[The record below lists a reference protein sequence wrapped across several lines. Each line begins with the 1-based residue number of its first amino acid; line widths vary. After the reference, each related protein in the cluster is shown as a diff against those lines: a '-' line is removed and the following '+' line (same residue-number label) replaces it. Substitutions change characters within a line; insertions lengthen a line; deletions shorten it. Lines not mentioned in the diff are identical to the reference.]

1 MPADP
6 RGDPARAEP
15 AAGGLAAFQRRMA
28 RAVLTGDPA
37 AATETAAALRPG
49 RIPAAARLEIHR
61 ANVAISL
68 VKALEAAFPVVARL
82 MTPPLFRATART
94 YVERHPPRRPQLS
107 VYGDRFPAFLAPLG
121 PARALPCLA
130 DVARLEWARVEALFA
145 ADAPPLA
152 PEALTGVAE
161 AEAPSIVFLPH
172 PSLRL
177 VASPHPIQAIWA
189 ATQSEPPA
197 RVDPAAGG
205 ETVLLLRRGAAVT
218 TEVVSPAEAAFLS
231 TILKGRALA
240 EASAAA
246 EAADPAHDL
255 QRALLANLTRGSF
268 AGWHLAGEPTA

>member
-6 RGDPARAEP
+6 GRDPSRP
-15 AAGGLAAFQRRMA
+15 DAASVGLADVQRRMA

-37 AATETAAALRPG
+37 AAAETATALRPG

-68 VKALEAAFPVVARL
+68 VKALEAAFPVVARRVG
-82 MTPPLFRATART
+82 PQSFRATARAF
-94 YVERHPPRRPQLS
+94 VERHPPRRPQLS
-107 VYGDRFPAFLAPLG
+107 TYGDRFPAFLDQVG
-121 PARALPCLA
+121 PARTLPFLA

-145 ADAPPLA
+145 ADSPPLA
-152 PEALTGVAE
+152 PEALAGVAE
-161 AEAPSIVFLPH
+161 AEAPSIVFHPH

-189 ATQSEPPA
+189 ANQAERPA
-197 RVDPAAGG
+197 RVDRAAGG

-218 TEVVSPAEAAFLS
+218 AEVISPAEAAFLS
-231 TILKGRALA
+231 TILDGRALA

-268 AGWHLAGEPTA
+268 TGWHLAGGPTA